1 MISACLLGINCRY
14 DGGHSACSGLVDLVH
29 AAYFRPFCPEQ
40 LGGLP
45 TPRSPANMVG
55 GDGYDILA
63 NKARVINTDGEDV
76 TNAFIRGAEEA
87 NSLALFSGASIAVM
101 KDRSPSCGLKA
112 TVFENPAGHGFG
124 VTAALLQSS
133 GIKLFET
140 PGDGR
145 FSRQEFLAFL
155 RKCYRVYNT

>member
-14 DGGHSACSGLVDLVH
+14 DGGHSACSGLVDFVRTV
-29 AAYFRPFCPEQ
+29 YFVPFCPEQ

-63 NKARVINTDGEDV
+63 NKARVINADGEDM
-76 TNAFIRGAEEA
+76 TSAFIRGAEEA
-87 NSLALFSGASIAVM
+87 NSLALFSGALIAIM
-101 KDRSPSCGLKA
+101 KDRSPSCGLN
-112 TVFENPAGHGFG
+112 TPVFENPAGHGFG
-124 VTAALLQSS
+124 VTAALFQSH

-140 PGDGR
+140 PKNGC
-145 FSRQEFLAFL
+145 FSRQQFLAFL
-155 RKCYRVYNT
+155 KTAKILQSM

>member
-14 DGGHSACSGLVDLVH
+14 DGGHSACSGLVDYVH
-29 AAYFRPFCPEQ
+29 DAYFMPFCPEQ

-45 TPRSPANMVG
+45 TPRSPANMIG

-63 NKARVINTDGEDV
+63 NKARVINADGEDV

-87 NSLALFSGASIAVM
+87 NSLAMFSDALIAIM
-101 KDRSPSCGLKA
+101 KDRSPSCGLY
-112 TVFENPAGHGFG
+112 TPVFENPAGHGFG
-124 VTAALLQSS
+124 VTAALFQLR
-133 GIKLFET
+133 GIKLFEA
-140 PGDGR
+140 PKDGH

-155 RKCYRVYNT
+155 KTAKILQSM